1 MDKKIIEKL
10 NNKEFARKIIN
21 FETKEDVKKAFAD
34 EGVEVTEKDI
44 DDLGEMIVNMISKIS
59 EMPEEELEK
68 VSGGNL
74 IEVFLY
80 LPDKACGFME
90 NHTNLSKGAIGDL
103 VALPIFAAECI
114 AVWEGGKWLYKK
126 GKNSWLP
133 KLKEKLSKKK
143 Q

>member
-21 FETKEDVKKAFAD
+21 MSTKEEVKKAFAD
-34 EGVEVTEKDI
+34 EGIEISEDEI
-44 DDLGEMIVNMISKIS
+44 NNLGEMIVNMISKIS
-59 EMPEEELEK
+59 EMPEDELEK

-74 IEVFLY
+74 GNAIAFLPGTAY
-80 LPDKACGFME
+80 AFVKG
-90 NHTNLSKGAIGDL
+90 HTNLPKGVIDDL
-103 VALPIFAAECI
+103 VFLPLFTAEI
-114 AVWEGGKWLYKK
+114 IGVWEGGKWLYKK

>member
-34 EGVEVTEKDI
+34 EGIEVTEKDI
-44 DDLGEMIVNMISKIS
+44 DVLGEMIVNMISRIS
-59 EMPEEELEK
+59 EMPEDELKK

-74 IEVFLY
+74 TEALFY
-80 LPDKACGFME
+80 LPDKAYDFLGE
-90 NHTNLSKGAIGDL
+90 HTSLPDGVKMDL
-103 VALPIFAAECI
+103 VGLPILAAEFI
-114 AVWEGGKWLYKK
+114 GVWEGGKWLYKK

-133 KLKEKLSKKK
+133 KLKEKFSKKK
-143 Q
+143 D